1 MKEQCMKEH
10 KKPIHKSLILGSA
23 VFIAFLCFLLSIG
36 AYFTYSKSLYK
47 RYDDKLNNILNYAT
61 NQIDMD
67 DLYQCTATGQKSEKY
82 EQVQTLL
89 NGMVDDFELFYLY
102 SLFVRNDSM
111 YNICSATSKAERAR
125 GEEDMKLWEPTD
137 AYEPSE
143 IQKFARA
150 IKKNETS
157 FFEEDSDYG
166 AAYTA
171 CKPYVNSEG
180 VHFGVI
186 CADISIEELHKTVN
200 IYVFFN
206 VILTLC
212 LGLLFGMILMIW
224 LRHNV
229 TGPILALEKSASSFA
244 ERSRGK
250 KSPDEL
256 IFDAPEIH
264 TNNEVESLSKAISQM
279 SQDMRSYVQGLLD
292 AEALARSAQEQAE
305 DMTHL
310 AFTDAL
316 THVNSKVA
324 YDKMKESLQQQIDQ
338 GTASFAFV
346 MIDVNNLK
354 DINDHFGHDCGD
366 KYIFGSCH
374 IFCNIY
380 KQSPIY
386 RIGGD
391 EFVVLLQN
399 NNYNNRNKLLKTMET
414 EFQKTRD
421 NTSRKP
427 WERYSVA
434 YGMSEYRK
442 GDSVDDVFKRAD
454 ESMYRK
460 KMEIKGS
467 QKSNS

>member
-1 MKEQCMKEH
+1 MKEH
-10 KKPIHKSLILGSA
+10 KRPIHKSIILGSA
-23 VFIAFLCFLLSIG
+23 VFVAFLCFLLSIQ
-36 AYFTYSKSLYK
+36 AYLTYSKSLYK
-47 RYDDKLNNILNYAT
+47 RYDDKLDNILNYIS

-67 DLYQCTATGQKSEKY
+67 DLYQCTLTGQKSEKY
-82 EQVQTLL
+82 EKVQTLL

-111 YNICSATSKAERAR
+111 YNICSATSKAERER

-143 IQKFARA
+143 IQKFAKA

-171 CKPYVNSEG
+171 CKPYVNSLG

-200 IYVFFN
+200 HYVLYN
-206 VILTLC
+206 VVLTLC
-212 LGLLFGMILMIW
+212 LGLLFGLILIFW

-229 TGPILALEKSASSFA
+229 TGPILALEKSASNFA
-244 ERSRGK
+244 EKSRGK
-250 KSPDEL
+250 LTPEEL

-264 TNNEVESLSKAISQM
+264 THNEVESLSNAISQM
-279 SQDMRSYVQGLLD
+279 SKDMRTYVQGLLK
-292 AEALARSAQEQAE
+292 AEELARSAQEQVQ
-305 DMTHL
+305 DMTQL

-324 YDKMKESLQQQIDQ
+324 YDKMKESLQEQIDQ
-338 GTASFAFV
+338 GIATFAFV

-354 DINDHFGHDCGD
+354 DINDNYGHDCGD

-374 IFCNIY
+374 IFCHIY

-386 RIGGD
+386 RVGGD
-391 EFVVLLQN
+391 EFIVLLQN
-399 NNYNNRNKLLKTMET
+399 SNYNNRNKLLKDMET
-414 EFQKTRD
+414 EFKKAA
-421 NTSRKP
+421 NNSSRKP

-434 YGMSEYRK
+434 YGMAEYKK
-442 GDSVDDVFKRAD
+442 GDRVDDVFRRAD
-454 ESMYRK
+454 ENMYHK
-460 KMEIKGS
+460 KMEMKGS
-467 QKSNS
+467 QKSDS

>member
-1 MKEQCMKEH
+1 MKEH
-10 KKPIHKSLILGSA
+10 KRPIHKSLILGSA
-23 VFIAFLCFLLSIG
+23 VFVTFLSLLLSIQ
-36 AYFTYSKSLYK
+36 AYLTYSKSLYK
-47 RYDDKLNNILNYAT
+47 RYDDKLSNILNYVT
-61 NQIDMD
+61 DQIDMD
-67 DLYQCTATGQKSEKY
+67 DLYQCTITGQKSEKY
-82 EQVQTLL
+82 DNLQQLL

-111 YNICSATSKAERAR
+111 YNICSATSNAERAR
-125 GEEDMKLWEPTD
+125 GEEDMKLLEPTD
-137 AYEPSE
+137 AYELSE
-143 IQKFARA
+143 IKKFENA
-150 IKKNETS
+150 IKKDEIS
-157 FFEEDSDYG
+157 FFEEDSDWG

-171 CKPYVNSEG
+171 CKPYVTSLG
-180 VHFGVI
+180 VHFGVV
-186 CADISIEELHKTVN
+186 CADISIVELHKTVN
-200 IYVFFN
+200 NYVLYN
-206 VILTLC
+206 VVLALC
-212 LGLLFGMILMIW
+212 LGVLFVLILIVW

-229 TGPILALEKSASSFA
+229 TGPILALEKSASNFA

-250 KSPDEL
+250 ISPDEL

-264 TNNEVESLSKAISQM
+264 THNEVESLSKAISQM
-279 SQDMRSYVQGLLD
+279 SQDMRTYVQGLLD

-316 THVNSKVA
+316 THVNSKAA
-324 YDKMKESLQQQIDQ
+324 YDKMKEALQQQIDQ
-338 GTASFAFV
+338 GSASFAFV
-346 MIDVNNLK
+346 MIDINNLK
-354 DINDHFGHDCGD
+354 DVNDHCGHDCGD

-380 KQSPIY
+380 RQSPVY

-399 NNYNNRNKLLKTMET
+399 NNYNNRNKLLKTLKT
-414 EFQKTRD
+414 EFQKTRED
-421 NTSRKP
+421 KSRHP

-434 YGMSEYRK
+434 YGMSEYKK

-454 ESMYRK
+454 ECMYRK

>member
-1 MKEQCMKEH
+1 MKEH
-10 KKPIHKSLILGSA
+10 KRPIHRSLILGST
-23 VFIAFLCFLLSIG
+23 VFVTFLCFLLSIQ
-36 AYFTYSKSLYK
+36 AYLTYSKSLYK
-47 RYDDKLNNILNYAT
+47 RYDDKLDNILNYIS

-67 DLYQCTATGQKSEKY
+67 DLYQCTISGQKSEKY
-82 EQVQTLL
+82 EKVQTLL

-111 YNICSATSKAERAR
+111 YNICSATSIAERER

-143 IQKFARA
+143 IQKFAKA
-150 IKKNETS
+150 IKQNETS

-171 CKPYVNSEG
+171 CKPFVNSLG

-200 IYVFFN
+200 YYVFFN
-206 VILTLC
+206 VILALC
-212 LGLLFGMILMIW
+212 LGVLFVLILIIW

-229 TGPILALEKSASSFA
+229 TGPILALEKSASNFA
-244 ERSRGK
+244 EKSRNK
-250 KSPDEL
+250 LTPDEL
-256 IFDAPEIH
+256 VFDEPNIH
-264 TNNEVESLSKAISQM
+264 THNEVESLSNAISQM
-279 SQDMRSYVQGLLD
+279 SKDMRTYVQGLLE
-292 AEALARSAQEQAE
+292 AEELARSAQEQAQ
-305 DMTHL
+305 DMTQL

-324 YDKMKESLQQQIDQ
+324 YDKMKDSLQEQIDQ
-338 GTASFAFV
+338 GTAAFAFV

-354 DINDHFGHDCGD
+354 DINDNYGHDCGD

-399 NNYNNRNKLLKTMET
+399 NNYKNRSKLLKMMET
-414 EFQKTRD
+414 EFQKATND
-421 NTSRKP
+421 SLRKP
-427 WERYSVA
+427 WERFSVA
-434 YGMSEYRK
+434 YGMSEYQK
-442 GDSVDDVFKRAD
+442 GDNVDDVFKRAD

-460 KMEIKGS
+460 KMEIKGL
-467 QKSNS
+467 QKSES